1 MKQFVYK
8 LERKILKGFRKLCY
22 GNKPTSK
29 STVLMNGDMLND
41 YIREALNSTEPLM
54 VARFGS
60 VELDSGLYPYI
71 LSKPLLERYRLFLHR
86 KISFLHQDTGYASA
100 LIKPLCNNAGFFPED
115 IRLLERFSKRM
126 QMDAMI
132 LDCCCCCDWE
142 NEDLFSDIYSPSICF
157 ARLEDMEPYDYTEP
171 WSKAL
176 EGKKVLV
183 VHPFAKSI
191 ESQYARRELLWDNPD
206 VLPAFELKTI
216 KAVQTI
222 AGEKAP
228 FKDWFEALEYMKSQ
242 MDAIDYDVAIIGCG
256 AYGFHLA
263 AHAKRTGHK
272 AIHLGGATQILFG
285 IKGKRWEELPAVSKF
300 FNEYWV
306 SPLPEETPQ
315 HNARVEGG
323 CYW

>member
-1 MKQFVYK
+1 MDGKE
-8 LERKILKGFRKLCY
+8 LNALIRKSLS
-22 GNKPTSK
+22 GNAPF
-29 STVLMNGDMLND
+29 
-41 YIREALNSTEPLM
+41 M
-54 VARFGS
+54 VARYGS
-60 VELDSGLYPYI
+60 IEFSAALYPYLI
-71 LSKPLLERYRLFLHR
+71 SLPIKERYRLYINGRIDFLHANEELE
-86 KISFLHQDTGYASA
+86 KA
-100 LIKPLCNNAGFFPED
+100 LIAPLCNNAGFFPQDTRLIEPYSSILLDDTTQLNVCCCSPWIHEDLLFPFFSKD
-115 IRLLERFSKRM
+115 IR
-126 QMDAMI
+126 
-132 LDCCCCCDWE
+132 
-142 NEDLFSDIYSPSICF
+142 F
-157 ARLEDMEPYDYTEP
+157 ANLNDMEPYDYELP

-206 VLPAFELKTI
+206 VLPSFELKTI

-228 FKDWFEALEYMKSQ
+228 FRDWFEALDHMKAQ
-242 MDAIDYDVAIIGCG
+242 MDATEYDVAIIGCG

-285 IKGKRWEELPAVSKF
+285 IKGKRWEKLPAVSKF

-306 SPLPEETPQ
+306 SPLPEETPKN
-315 HNARVEGG
+315 NARVEGS

>member
-1 MKQFVYK
+1 MIRKFERTGLKFLRSGYTMIKPKVNLLTISEPNQVNQFIY
-8 LERKILKGFRKLCY
+8 ERLLDDKAFMCGRLG
-22 GNKPTSK
+22 
-29 STVLMNGDMLND
+29 
-41 YIREALNSTEPLM
+41 TEFF
-54 VARFGS
+54 ACT
-60 VELDSGLYPYI
+60 YPYVLNLPI
-71 LSKPLLERYRLFLHR
+71 IHRYLLFIKGYSSIYRKDVEYAQRLV
-86 KISFLHQDTGYASA
+86 DTFC
-100 LIKPLCNNAGFFPED
+100 CNCGFFPNDVKLLDNYSELAID
-115 IRLLERFSKRM
+115 DLNEVDLLGVFFSGREKLFGNLISHKEICLLEN
-126 QMDAMI
+126 
-132 LDCCCCCDWE
+132 L
-142 NEDLFSDIYSPSICF
+142 
-157 ARLEDMEPYDYTEP
+157 EPYDYKIP

-242 MDAIDYDVAIIGCG
+242 MDAMDYDVAIIGCG

-306 SPLPEETPQ
+306 SPLPEETPKN
-315 HNARVEGG
+315 NARVEGG

>member
-1 MKQFVYK
+1 MKFIYII
-8 LERKILKGFRKLCY
+8 ERKVLNLVRRIV
-22 GNKPTSK
+22 SK
-29 STVLMNGDMLND
+29 NEIGRPYELISGEELNAYIRTVLDSSN
-41 YIREALNSTEPLM
+41 PKM

-60 VELDSGLYPYI
+60 VELDSGLYPYV

-86 KISFLHQDTGYASA
+86 KISFLHQDKGYASA
-100 LIKPLCNNAGFFPED
+100 IMKPFCNNAGFFPD
-115 IRLLERFSKRM
+115 DVSLLEKFSKLM
-126 QMDAMI
+126 QMDAAIM
-132 LDCCCCCDWE
+132 DCCCCCDWE
-142 NEDLFSDIYSPSICF
+142 NEDLFADIYSPSIRF
-157 ARLEDMEPYDYTEP
+157 ARLEDMEPYDYAEP
-171 WSKAL
+171 WSKSLA
-176 EGKKVLV
+176 GKKVLV

-191 ESQYARRELLWDNPD
+191 ESQYARRELLWENPD

-228 FKDWFEALEYMKSQ
+228 FKDWFEALEYMKAQ

-285 IKGKRWEELPAVSKF
+285 IKGKRWEGLPAVSKF

-306 SPLPEETPQ
+306 NPSPEETPK
-315 HNARVEGG
+315 HNERVEGG